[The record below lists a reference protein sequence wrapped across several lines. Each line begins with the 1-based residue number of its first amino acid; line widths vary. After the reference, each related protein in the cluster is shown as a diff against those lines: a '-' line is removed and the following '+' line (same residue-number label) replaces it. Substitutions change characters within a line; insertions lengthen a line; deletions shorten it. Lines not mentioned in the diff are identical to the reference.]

1 MTKHERYNRS
11 VKGQARYRRYR
22 ATPKG
27 QKNDRV
33 QHLARFLQRLKE
45 TTDS

>member
-11 VKGQARYRRYR
+11 PKGQARYRRYR
-22 ATPKG
+22 DTPLG
-27 QKNDRV
+27 QKNDRK

-45 TTDS
+45 TT